1 MINIVLKS
9 KEVSFPIKYNGYYKL
24 ILMLAII
31 KYCGRGE
38 KASITLIHLI
48 FWSIKSKDNYN
59 VIMDIKK
66 QVRLNLVPWSFET
79 GIEKILSLAYVNEF
93 CDKKISG
100 GEIELSLTEN
110 GIKVLNEII
119 GEELFIEEINKIK
132 AIGQIPKNRI
142 KTANSS
148 WKLI

>member
-1 MINIVLKS
+1 MIDIVLKS

-31 KYCGRGE
+31 KYCGRGG

-48 FWSIKSKDNYN
+48 FWSIKSKDNYI

-66 QVRLNLVPWSFET
+66 QIRSNLVPWSFEI
-79 GIEKILSLAYVNEF
+79 GIEKILSLAYVNDF
-93 CDKKISG
+93 CDKKISS
-100 GEIELSLTEN
+100 GEIELSLTEHGN
-110 GIKVLNEII
+110 KVLSEIVK
-119 GEELFIEEINKIK
+119 EELFVEEIDKIK

-142 KTANSS
+142 KIANSN

>member
-31 KYCGRGE
+31 KYCGRGG

-48 FWSIKSKDNYN
+48 FWSIKSEDNYV

-66 QVRLNLVPWSFET
+66 QVRSYLVPWSFET
-79 GIEKILSLAYVNEF
+79 GIEKILSLAYINDF
-93 CDKKISG
+93 CDKKISN
-100 GEIELSLTEN
+100 GEIELSLTEH
-110 GIKVLNEII
+110 GSKVLNEIV
-119 GEELFIEEINKIK
+119 GEELFVEEINKIK

-142 KTANSS
+142 KIANSN